1 MFVKLGYDWE
11 VFSNENYMW
20 LGNCLTGKLFEIVD
34 DDKKQIINMIKKGTS
49 EKELNT
55 MFLGKWE
62 TFKDELEKNYV
73 IIYSSSDNVFRD
85 SMVRGGTLVETSHY
99 IKRKAEITRVAIQ
112 VNSHCEKNCDFCN
125 VDNEFSCMSC
135 YSDMKD
141 REIDINIIKKFIND
155 INNIVVREVLL
166 TGGNLNFSFKKV
178 KDIVEVFNKRN
189 IIPKIYMITNSSI
202 DGEKLEYIKK
212 KKIILVV
219 NIVSSNNI
227 YIREMENF
235 INCLNQYGIRYI
247 VHNRIVDFQN
257 NVNKN
262 RTIEEIVRNKENIVN
277 GHNIG
282 RTCSIDV
289 NTAVGIKNLCNYGK
303 IMIDITG
310 DMKICNEY
318 NKIFGNV
325 KKDNCIEIIE
335 KLSEEWNDNTIK
347 RCESCGLQKICTACS
362 GVLRKYEDYEQICQ
376 FNAL

>member
-112 VNSHCEKNCDFCN
+112 VNSYCEKNCDFCN

-141 REIDINIIKKFIND
+141 REIDINIIKKC
-155 INNIVVREVLL
+155 
-166 TGGNLNFSFKKV
+166 T
-178 KDIVEVFNKRN
+178 
-189 IIPKIYMITNSSI
+189 MI
-202 DGEKLEYIKK
+202 
-212 KKIILVV
+212 
-219 NIVSSNNI
+219 
-227 YIREMENF
+227 
-235 INCLNQYGIRYI
+235 
-247 VHNRIVDFQN
+247 
-257 NVNKN
+257 
-262 RTIEEIVRNKENIVN
+262 
-277 GHNIG
+277 
-282 RTCSIDV
+282 
-289 NTAVGIKNLCNYGK
+289 
-303 IMIDITG
+303 
-310 DMKICNEY
+310 
-318 NKIFGNV
+318 
-325 KKDNCIEIIE
+325 
-335 KLSEEWNDNTIK
+335 
-347 RCESCGLQKICTACS
+347 
-362 GVLRKYEDYEQICQ
+362 
-376 FNAL
+376 